1 LNPFPILDRMSRDL
15 GVHLSGTQRLLPRAA
30 QNTEQRGQRRLFG
43 LKSNSTGAIDD
54 KVDAVSLLEAEFPPD
69 FDGNCYSSFA
79 GEGGLRHV
87 PYLLSGG
94 QRELA
99 NGEGR
104 GFA

>member
-1 LNPFPILDRMSRDL
+1 MSRYR
-15 GVHLSGTQRLLPRAA
+15 GVHLFDAQRLLPRAV

-43 LKSNSTGAIDD
+43 LKPNSAGAIDD
-54 KVDAVSLLEAEFPPD
+54 KVDTVSLLEIEFPPD
-69 FDGNCYSSFA
+69 FDGNCYSSLA
-79 GEGGLRHV
+79 GDGGLRHI

-94 QRELA
+94 QRALA